1 MNECYKLLCTPLQVA
16 PSTSSRKPLLH
27 PQMKLPL
34 VFVHIWEQLCV
45 PLLHSSISERM
56 EMKSLISKYKYIII
70 HNVYLC
76 ISVQSMHECT
86 SIIMYQR
93 LYV

>member
-1 MNECYKLLCTPLQVA
+1 
-16 PSTSSRKPLLH
+16 
-27 PQMKLPL
+27 MKLPL

-45 PLLHSSISERM
+45 PSLHSSISERM
-56 EMKSLISKYKYIII
+56 EMKNDSLVCKYKYTII

-86 SIIMYQR
+86 SVIMYLR
-93 LYV
+93 LIVLYASMNAKNCFCIPLQVAPSNSSS